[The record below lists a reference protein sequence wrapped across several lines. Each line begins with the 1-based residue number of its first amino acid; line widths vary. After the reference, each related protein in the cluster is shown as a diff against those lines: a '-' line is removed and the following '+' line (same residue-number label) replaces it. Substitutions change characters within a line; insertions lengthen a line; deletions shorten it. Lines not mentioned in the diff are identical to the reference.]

1 MEYDKITS
9 TFNTLMQKNQ
19 LTTEDKQ
26 TLTDIFYQLLQDNKK
41 LHADNEELKDTIST
55 IMPKPPHIEITRC
68 F

>member
-26 TLTDIFYQLLQDNKK
+26 VLTDIFNQLLQDNKK